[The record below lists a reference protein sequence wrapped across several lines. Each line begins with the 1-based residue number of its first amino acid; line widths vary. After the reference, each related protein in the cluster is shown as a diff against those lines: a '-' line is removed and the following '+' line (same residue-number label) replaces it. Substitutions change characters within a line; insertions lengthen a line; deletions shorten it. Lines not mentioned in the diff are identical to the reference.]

1 MRVLW
6 FLFRMGNT
14 TVPAGW
20 FNVEFIL
27 KVNADRF
34 SIGHSYHP
42 NTVNVLRVVLRI
54 VG

>member
-1 MRVLW
+1 MVSLQ
-6 FLFRMGNT
+6 GEKDAA
-14 TVPAGW
+14 VPAGW
-20 FNVEFIL
+20 FNVEVIL

-42 NTVNVLRVVLRI
+42 NTVNVLRVVLGV